1 MSVTSAPGASAAF
14 HSIPEL
20 REKLDDT
27 PLAGGPASS

>member
-1 MSVTSAPGASAAF
+1 MSVTSAPGASAVF

-27 PLAGGPASS
+27 TLTGGPESS